1 MGTQMISLE
10 AGSMPVTMAVNGFDA
25 ALDSNP
31 VTESK
36 ALPFDLANVPADYWE
51 RASNPSR
58 MRDMKISGSR
68 DVMPIPPSVIKVDPN
83 YNPRDY
89 RLKENRDHLD
99 ELKASIREEGVR
111 IPLICRWDFFAPGDP
126 AKSIIVTDGE
136 CRLRACLELLSEGV
150 QIASVPV
157 MQDDSKNEADRL
169 LTYMLANGAKPLSKW
184 EDGGAFKRFIRLGWN
199 IDLIAKKTGKTK
211 GYVSQAVELADAP
224 DEVKQLLSSQAVTP
238 SLALAEL
245 RANGS
250 AAVQNLQAA
259 AKAAQSTGQK
269 TAKRAKSKSLPP
281 AKPRTENEP
290 APAPVTV
297 SPAARPV
304 NGKAKHAPK
313 AQASLCPEV
322 MKALVDLMSDVAL
335 NELNDE
341 KVKRV
346 SVDKELLLKL
356 ASFMVT
362 ESEAEELRNGDVA
375 F

>member
-1 MGTQMISLE
+1 MATAEVTFAQE
-10 AGSMPVTMAVNGFDA
+10 VAPVPDGNGASA
-25 ALDSNP
+25 ATDNTP
-31 VTESK
+31 
-36 ALPFDLANVPADYWE
+36 LPFDLASVPADYWQ
-51 RASNPSR
+51 RAANPNR
-58 MRDMKISGSR
+58 MRDMKINGSR

-111 IPLICRWDFFAPGDP
+111 MPLICRWDFFAPGDP

-136 CRLRACLELLSEGV
+136 CRLRACLELLAEGV

-169 LTYMLANGAKPLSKW
+169 LTSMLANGAKPLSKW

-199 IDLIAKKTGKTK
+199 VDLIAKKTGKTK
-211 GYVSQAVELADAP
+211 GYISQAVELADAP

-259 AKAAQSTGQK
+259 AKAAKSTGK
-269 TAKRAKSKSLPP
+269 KGPAKRAKKSKLPP

-290 APAPVTV
+290 APAPVENA
-297 SPAARPV
+297 PAPTGNG
-304 NGKAKHAPK
+304 NGKGNGKHTDKDSDAYK
-313 AQASLCPEV
+313 VKQFTASLN
-322 MKALVDLMSDVAL
+322 DLLKDVEIADL
-335 NELNDE
+335 TNPDVEW
-341 KVKRV
+341 V
-346 SVDKELLLKL
+346 SVAALKL
-356 ASFMVT
+356 LALSHLVNKAT
-362 ESEAEELRNGDVA
+362 EVKTEDVK